1 MLEAEGE
8 EGQTRMEN
16 IGQLVSSVKT
26 YADQRGPE
34 ASLPGFLEEVALISD
49 IDSYDEGADVVVLMT
64 MHAAKGLEFNYVFIV
79 GLEEGI
85 FPSEMSR
92 YSNEDLEEERRLCYV
107 GITRAKKEL
116 YLSCANSRMLFGQ
129 TKHNRPS
136 RFLEEI
142 DASLVEVEQSPAAA
156 QTKAMRQRYMQ
167 QQNAYLQPEYG
178 AASMRSTVQAGYSA
192 RYGGAS
198 HGSGAVS
205 YTHLTLPTT

>member
-1 MLEAEGE
+1 M
-8 EGQTRMEN
+8 
-16 IGQLVSSVKT
+16 
-26 YADQRGPE
+26 
-34 ASLPGFLEEVALISD
+34 ISTVMMK
-49 IDSYDEGADVVVLMT
+49 ADVVVLMT
-64 MHAAKGLEFNYVFIV
+64 HAKGLSLIVFIV

-178 AASMRSTVQAGYSA
+178 AASTLHGTGGIFGPLRRRFHALSGRRFTPCPAA
-192 RYGGAS
+192 RLWEAVF
-198 HGSGAVS
+198 HGSGGSTAPFRERRAAELS
-205 YTHLTLPTT
+205 SGRPGGA

>member
-1 MLEAEGE
+1 
-8 EGQTRMEN
+8 
-16 IGQLVSSVKT
+16 
-26 YADQRGPE
+26 
-34 ASLPGFLEEVALISD
+34 
-49 IDSYDEGADVVVLMT
+49 
-64 MHAAKGLEFNYVFIV
+64 
-79 GLEEGI
+79 
-85 FPSEMSR
+85 MSR

-107 GITRAKKEL
+107 GITRPKKEL

-192 RYGGAS
+192 RYGRGNAARSEAVFERVLKNGKNAQAFLRDGPVGLLALHEKVPFCAACAGYVFRCAFFPAS
-198 HGSGAVS
+198 AV
-205 YTHLTLPTT
+205 